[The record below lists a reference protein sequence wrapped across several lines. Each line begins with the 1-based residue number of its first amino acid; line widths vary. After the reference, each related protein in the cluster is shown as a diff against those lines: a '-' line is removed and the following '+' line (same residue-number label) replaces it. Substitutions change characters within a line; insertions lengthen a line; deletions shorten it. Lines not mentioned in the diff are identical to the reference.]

1 MVTQKKPR
9 KGRFMKLSKRSDG
22 YKRGL
27 RYIDFG
33 ETQNSRIKFLKKKP
47 KAMR

>member
-1 MVTQKKPR
+1 MVRKLNKCR
-9 KGRFMKLSKRSDG
+9 KGRFMKLNKQSDG

-33 ETQNSRIKFLKKKP
+33 ETKSSKIKFLKKKP
-47 KAMR
+47 IC